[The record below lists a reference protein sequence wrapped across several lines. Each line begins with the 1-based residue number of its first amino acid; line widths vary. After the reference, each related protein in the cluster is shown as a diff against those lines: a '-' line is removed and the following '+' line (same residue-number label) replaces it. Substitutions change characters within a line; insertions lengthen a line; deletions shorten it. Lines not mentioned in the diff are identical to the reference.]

1 MGMEDIGLD
10 MVMQGPITPM
20 SLTARFVII
29 LIIITIILITI
40 IIQIVLIIM
49 TR

>member
-29 LIIITIILITI
+29 VIITIIITIIYQI
-40 IIQIVLIIM
+40 IMIIM